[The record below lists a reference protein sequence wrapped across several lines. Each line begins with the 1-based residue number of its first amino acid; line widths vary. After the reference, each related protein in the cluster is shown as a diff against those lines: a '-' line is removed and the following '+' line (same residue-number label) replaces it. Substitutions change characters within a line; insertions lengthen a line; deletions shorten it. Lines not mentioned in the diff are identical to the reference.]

1 MSVQAAQKKAT
12 RVSVLRLVS
21 DESLF
26 NHFGHT
32 SIVVWTGDGMAR
44 QSLGLSRRQNA
55 KAFDTNCHF
64 FAVLAIAY
72 GLAANSLLIV
82 FAGLFTLV
90 GIVVASEK

>member
-1 MSVQAAQKKAT
+1 MKVFLTILVILLLLCGLVTAWHGSPWDYLDGKMPKRST
-12 RVSVLRLVS
+12 R
-21 DESLF
+21 
-26 NHFGHT
+26 
-32 SIVVWTGDGMAR
+32 IVT
-44 QSLGLSRRQNA
+44 
-55 KAFDTNCHF
+55 F